1 MSDRPDLGPHAMAGP
16 DDPDEVVPKDDW
28 PESCVDAG
36 EPFRNWCLACTC
48 DDYEECS
55 VYGPDEEEY

>member
-1 MSDRPDLGPHAMAGP
+1 MAGD
-16 DDPDEVVPKDDW
+16 DDPDDVIREDDW

-36 EPFRNWCLACTC
+36 EPLRTWCLACSYNH
-48 DDYEECS
+48 YEECS